1 MHGEDKAWDSLQVF
15 VQDFRCACVVPVL
28 SAVDFLVFL
37 DIRFSRSFI
46 YTHSHVYWAV
56 GFTAPDKRCDD

>member
-1 MHGEDKAWDSLQVF
+1 MHGEDKTWDSLKVF
-15 VQDFRCACVVPVL
+15 VQEFRCVMRVVL

-37 DIRFSRSFI
+37 DIRFSRPFI